1 MEYFSK
7 FEWEFL
13 QKDLDLSTNYVLKSN
28 LEIRSVESC
37 YLKRDDNYNLIF
49 EIIGNLNMESYDKL
63 QENANM
69 VYFLFEN
76 DEENIII
83 NFCILHNRLISFNE
97 ETGYNEVTQF
107 KVKHAERTYKN
118 NINKVDCIKEF
129 YLNSV
134 RYKDIFSRVTKY
146 YKDEKFLKVREWEED
161 KLNEV
166 KGIIP
171 KMSAG
176 DHLLLDLNEF
186 SFILQ
191 DVREFGPNWSNK
203 LCIEYQRQLNTP
215 SEEIRQKN
223 KEILSF
229 LLGKHLI
236 KVGETHFDNQNNII
250 KEIAVLPTVSS
261 RINLKEACKRIE
273 VPAISSNNFPMFNS
287 LEKDLS
293 RLINAY
299 LSENEIDLSY
309 ILEYMTFSTTIPT
322 EHEIIVIGG
331 CLDELA
337 DIWFN
342 SSKSDSDGELIKK
355 EDFDELLKE
364 CLPTLNEK
372 FETHPD
378 VFKNIQD
385 GYKITGYQK
394 VKKFL
399 EEVGISQGKAEKKA
413 RGYRNISAHG
423 YEMPDE
429 TRLKMIYLTDVYRTF
444 LNRIILKILGFE
456 VYFDLTNYKNI
467 QIEDHLP
474 NNIFKKN
481 YKEIKKFYDD
491 LKNNGE

>member
-13 QKDLDLSTNYVLKSN
+13 QEDLDLSTNYVLKSN
-28 LEIRSVESC
+28 LEISSFESC
-37 YLKRDDNYNLIF
+37 YLKRDGDYNLIF
-49 EIIGNLNMESYDKL
+49 EIIGNINRESYDKL
-63 QENANM
+63 QENAN
-69 VYFLFEN
+69 VVHFLFEN
-76 DEENIII
+76 DEECIIL
-83 NFCILHNRLISFNE
+83 NFCILHNRLISFNKD
-97 ETGYNEVTQF
+97 TGYKEVTEF
-107 KVKHAERTYKN
+107 KVKHVERTYKN
-118 NINKVDCIKEF
+118 NLNTVDCIKEF

-134 RYKDIFSRVTKY
+134 RYKDIFSRVTNY

-161 KLNEV
+161 KLNEL
-166 KGIIP
+166 KGISP

-176 DHLLLDLNEF
+176 DHLLLDLDEF

-191 DVREFGPNWSNK
+191 DIREFGPKWSNK
-203 LCIEYQRQLNTP
+203 LCIEYQRQFNIP

-223 KEILSF
+223 REILSF

-236 KVGETHFDNQNNII
+236 KVGETYFDNQNRII
-250 KEIAVLPTVSS
+250 KEIAMLPSFS
-261 RINLKEACKRIE
+261 PRINLKEACKRIE
-273 VPAISSNNFPMFNS
+273 VPAISPNNFPMFNP

-293 RLINAY
+293 RLIDAY

-309 ILEYMTFSTTIPT
+309 VLEYMTFSTTIPT

-342 SSKSDSDGELIKK
+342 SSKSDSVGELIKK
-355 EDFDELLKE
+355 DEFDILLKE
-364 CLPTLNEK
+364 CLPIINEK
-372 FETHPD
+372 LVNHPD
-378 VFKNIQD
+378 VFKNIHE

-399 EEVGISQGKAEKKA
+399 DEVGISQGNAEKKA

-423 YEMPDE
+423 HEMSDE

-456 VYFDLTNYKNI
+456 VYFDLTNYMNI
-467 QIEDHLP
+467 QIGDHLP

-481 YKEIKKFYDD
+481 YTEIKKFYDD
-491 LKNNGE
+491 LKKNGE